1 MLFATELVAFLIW
14 YTASEKHFSVTD
26 LYARAMIDFL
36 LLPYYCYLFNA
47 VDNYVFSC
55 CLGFCVIQL
64 QILTG
69 FYREL

>member
-36 LLPYYCYLFNA
+36 LLPYYCYLFNT
-47 VDNYVFSC
+47 VDNCLS